1 MTIYGAVLFGTA
13 SSLNSTI
20 SLSGSTGTN
29 NSTNTT
35 NTTLIEE
42 EVIDETTE
50 PVIDELP
57 STEEEELVLV
67 CDSSL
72 ITLEFVNKLSYE
84 TLFTIP
90 VIAESS
96 PEYSASQ

>member
-1 MTIYGAVLFGTA
+1 M
-13 SSLNSTI
+13 
-20 SLSGSTGTN
+20 
-29 NSTNTT
+29 
-35 NTTLIEE
+35 
-42 EVIDETTE
+42 

-96 PEYSASQ
+96 PEYSASQQTIIAIPELINSVDAACSYLEFQTNISLFNADDLGPSSDWLELN